1 MTEKE
6 FRKLVS
12 EQEVTKIQKE
22 QIQEKFEYIKNILD
36 KHQDY
41 YKLVDYFKAGSF
53 AKGTMLNTNNSY
65 DMVVVVEPII
75 KKVFTLTNKVITNA
89 IINAIICEIPE
100 ITKSSDIKYDELK
113 NVITFKL
120 GEDTIN
126 IIVYYN
132 DVNGIEDLPTIY
144 LSENEKKRIQFV
156 ELANRDYTY
165 FRNAVQIIKYYRDEQ
180 KVNQISGYIIE
191 VLLYYSL
198 REYCFDTRY
207 EDYLNAFL
215 KGLDDFIGGKKIEVY
230 DKMYQEL
237 NVTKQEI
244 VKKGF
249 MVMDVATGT
258 INLSE
263 DVNEIKIGDYRKLKK
278 AISKLVD
285 TKSVKDL
292 GTGPVKLNVTPVKNS
307 DGTYSWNY
315 KIEDTTIN
323 GGGGNYTNSDED
335 TYTAIYKAMLK
346 GLKAIIDNNLNRKQ
360 VEIISPKADVLTSD
374 KGLSNENNARRK
386 NVLTF
391 IDNNQIKIIK

>member
-12 EQEVTKIQKE
+12 EQEVTKTQKE
-22 QIQEKFEYIKNILD
+22 KIQEKFDHIKNILD
-36 KHQDY
+36 KHQNY
-41 YKLVDYFKAGSF
+41 YKLIDYFKAGSF
-53 AKGTMLNTNNSY
+53 AKGTMLNSNNSY
-65 DMVVVVEPII
+65 DMAVVVEPVV
-75 KKVFTLTNKVITNA
+75 KKIFSLTNKVITNA
-89 IINAIICEIPE
+89 IINAIICEISE
-100 ITKSSDIKYDELK
+100 ITKYSDIKFDESK

-120 GEDTIN
+120 DEDTIN
-126 IIVYYN
+126 IIVYYK
-132 DVNGIEDLPTIY
+132 DINGIEDLPTIY

-165 FRNAVQIIKYYRDEQ
+165 FRNTVQIIKYYRDEQ
-180 KVNQISGYIIE
+180 KVNQISGYILE

-244 VKKGF
+244 TKKSF
-249 MVMDVATGT
+249 MVVDVATGT

-292 GTGPVKLNVTPVKNS
+292 GTGPVKLNVTPIKNS

-315 KIEDTTIN
+315 KIEDTTIT

-360 VEIISPKADVLTSD
+360 VEIISPKVDALTSD
-374 KGLSNENNARRK
+374 NGLSNENNARRK
-386 NVLTF
+386 NVLAF
-391 IDNNQIKIIK
+391 IENNQIKITK

>member
-386 NVLTF
+386 NVLAF

>member
-22 QIQEKFEYIKNILD
+22 KIQEKFDHIKNILD
-36 KHQDY
+36 KHQNY

-53 AKGTMLNTNNSY
+53 AKGTMLNSNNSY
-65 DMVVVVEPII
+65 DMAVVVEPAV
-75 KKVFTLTNKVITNA
+75 KKVFSLTNKVITNE
-89 IINAIICEIPE
+89 IINAIIYEIPE
-100 ITKSSDIKYDELK
+100 ITKYSDIKFDESK

-120 GEDTIN
+120 DEDTIN
-126 IIVYYN
+126 IIVYYK
-132 DVNGIEDLPTIY
+132 DINGIEDLPTIY

-165 FRNAVQIIKYYRDEQ
+165 FRNTVQIIKYYRDEQ
-180 KVNQISGYIIE
+180 KVNQISGYILE

-244 VKKGF
+244 AKKGF

-292 GTGPVKLNVTPVKNS
+292 GTGPVKLNVTPIKNN

-315 KIEDTTIN
+315 KIEDTTIT

-360 VEIISPKADVLTSD
+360 VEIISPKVDALTSD
-374 KGLSNENNARRK
+374 NGLSNENNARRK
-386 NVLTF
+386 NVLAF
-391 IDNNQIKIIK
+391 IENNQIKITK

>member
-22 QIQEKFEYIKNILD
+22 KIQEKFDYIKNILD

-156 ELANRDYTY
+156 EFANRDYTY

-386 NVLTF
+386 NVLAF

>member
-22 QIQEKFEYIKNILD
+22 KIQEKFDYIKNILD

-292 GTGPVKLNVTPVKNS
+292 GIGPVKLNVTPVKNS

>member
-292 GTGPVKLNVTPVKNS
+292 GIGPVKLNVTPVKNS

>member
-22 QIQEKFEYIKNILD
+22 KIQEKFDYIKNILD
-36 KHQDY
+36 KHHDY

-53 AKGTMLNTNNSY
+53 AKGTMLNSNNSY
-65 DMVVVVEPII
+65 DMVVVVEPIV
-75 KKVFTLTNKVITNA
+75 KKVFSLTNKVITNE

-100 ITKSSDIKYDELK
+100 ITKSSDIKFDELK

-180 KVNQISGYIIE
+180 KINQISGYIIE

-230 DKMYQEL
+230 DRMYQEL

-244 VKKGF
+244 AKKGF

-278 AISKLVD
+278 TISKLVD

-292 GTGPVKLNVTPVKNS
+292 GTGPVKLNVTPIKNN

-360 VEIISPKADVLTSD
+360 VEIISPKVDALTND

-386 NVLTF
+386 NVLAF
-391 IDNNQIKIIK
+391 IENNQIKITK

>member
-53 AKGTMLNTNNSY
+53 AKGTMLNSNNSY
-65 DMVVVVEPII
+65 DMVVVVEPIV
-75 KKVFTLTNKVITNA
+75 KKVFSLTNKVITNE

-100 ITKSSDIKYDELK
+100 ITKSSDIKFDELK

-180 KVNQISGYIIE
+180 KINQISGYIIE

-230 DKMYQEL
+230 DRMYQEL

-244 VKKGF
+244 AKKGF

-278 AISKLVD
+278 TISKLVD

-292 GTGPVKLNVTPVKNS
+292 GTGPVKLNVTPIKNN

-360 VEIISPKADVLTSD
+360 VEIISPKVDALTND

-386 NVLTF
+386 NVLAF
-391 IDNNQIKIIK
+391 IENNQIKITK

>member
-22 QIQEKFEYIKNILD
+22 KIQEKFDYIKNILD

-386 NVLTF
+386 NVLAF